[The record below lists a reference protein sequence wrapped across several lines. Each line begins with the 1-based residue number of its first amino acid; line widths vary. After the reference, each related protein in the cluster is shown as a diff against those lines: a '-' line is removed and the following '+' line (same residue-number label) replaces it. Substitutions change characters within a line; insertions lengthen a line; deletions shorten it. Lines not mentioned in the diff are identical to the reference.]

1 MTNTATIEWT
11 QEEEE
16 FFQELTS
23 QRRVA
28 ADLLQVAHTL
38 RDTAARISARGVPP
52 GFALAQCPHTDAVTG
67 TAGVQ
72 TVVFI
77 PNNT

>member
-1 MTNTATIEWT
+1 MTNTASIEWT

-23 QRRVA
+23 QRCVA

-38 RDTAARISARGVPP
+38 RDAAVRISARGVPP
-52 GFALAQCPHTDAVTG
+52 GFALAQRPHSDAATG
-67 TAGVQ
+67 TTGVQ